1 MADKHTR
8 NDLLQMQSLPLS
20 AKIQMTKRRISEWV
34 EYFGED
40 GVYVSFSGGKDST
53 VLLDLVRKSYPDIPA
68 VFVDTGLEYPEIRE
82 FVRTFENVVWLKPK
96 MNFRQVIE
104 KYGYPF
110 FSKEISECIAESR
123 KYIKILTDRQT
134 DRQTEVHYAYR
145 IADMIGVDR
154 RKNKGNKSYQMLKE
168 GNIPSEILEAPVRI
182 KQLFGVKCEQYGDM
196 YDRSRYLFMLEAPF
210 EVSNMCCKVMKKAP
224 VHAYSKQTGRKPITA
239 QMADE
244 SRLRTSK
251 WLQNGCNAFE
261 AKNPISN
268 PMSFWTEQDVLLYV
282 KENDIPLASVY
293 GDIVVDY
300 FAMNQCDNQMSLSD
314 YGVSERETPILKTT
328 GCERTGCMFCGYGC
342 HLEKSP
348 NRFER
353 MKQTHTKIYD
363 YIMRSKSDGGL
374 GYKEIIEWINTNGNM
389 NIKF

>member
-53 VLLDLVRKSYPDIPA
+53 VLLNLVRNSYPEIPA

-96 MNFRQVIE
+96 MNFRKVIE

-123 KYIKILTDRQT
+123 KYIKILTYRQT
-134 DRQTEVHYAYR
+134 DVHYAYR
-145 IADMIGVDR
+145 IADMIVVDR

-224 VHAYSKQTGRKPITA
+224 VHAYSKETGRKPITA

-251 WLQNGCNAFE
+251 WLQNGCNALE

-300 FAMNQCDNQMSLSD
+300 FAMDQCDNQMSLSD
-314 YGVSERETPILKTT
+314 YGISENETPILKTT

-353 MKQTHTKIYD
+353 MKQTHPKIYD

-374 GYKEIIEWINTNGNM
+374 GYKEIIEWINKNGNM